1 MINFIPKFGEFL
13 CYNQNIKHKVKKR
26 ALNIHLFSDSYLVSG
41 AAVWAE
47 LLTPTLRGHH
57 LQEDPQVDT
66 SSSIREPSWPDSTTT
81 LTSPRRC
88 RGVPLWSESLPN

>member
-57 LQEDPQVDT
+57 LQEDPQVDIPEIPHLAYG
-66 SSSIREPSWPDSTTT
+66 SHPGQIPPQ
-81 LTSPRRC
+81 P
-88 RGVPLWSESLPN
+88 